1 MYTES
6 RPDLKWRIVIFGC
19 IGSLLLLADQLTKA
33 WIRANME
40 RGETLFDAGVFQ
52 IVHSQNTGVIFG
64 LFKDQLLTIKIVAC
78 IGIILIAALFFLYY
92 KRWPFLH
99 GKVVQLALLL
109 LLCGTIGNQI
119 DRFWLGFVTDFIDF
133 KVWPVFNIADSMTTI
148 GGIIM
153 AYAIIFKLKLPEKQE

>member
-1 MYTES
+1 MHPES
-6 RPDLKWRIVIFGC
+6 RPDLKWRIIIFGC

-33 WIRANME
+33 WIRANLE

-52 IVHSQNTGVIFG
+52 VVRSQNTGVIFG
-64 LFKDQLLTIKIVAC
+64 LFKDHLLTIKIIAF
-78 IGIILIAALFFLYY
+78 IGIILIVALFFLYY

-153 AYAIIFKLKLPEKQE
+153 VYAIIFKFKLPEKKE